1 MISRQEV
8 PGVRSLCLK
17 LAYELCRPIPE
28 LIQELRMALEIMEPD
43 LEPSMRTVRKNV
55 LKAMAKGKSLQTY

>member
-1 MISRQEV
+1 MISRQEL

-28 LIQELRMALEIMEPD
+28 LMQELKMVLEIMEPD
-43 LEPSMRTVRKNV
+43 CEPSMRTVRKNI
-55 LKAMAKGKSLQTY
+55 LKAISKEKKL